1 MIVPLVGQ
9 SGERMDLNEAVMFVT
24 VVERGGFTAAAR
36 VLGVPKTTL
45 SRKIQ
50 ALEDRIG
57 SMLLKRTTR
66 RIGLTESGQLY
77 YAHCARLPRV
87 LEDAEAAVIQLSG
100 APRGWLRVTAP
111 YTLGAQLIVPL
122 VPEFMTR
129 YPDVRLEMQ
138 LSNEVVDLVTSDLDL
153 ALRVGALGDSR
164 LVARLLARYT
174 AHVYAS
180 PEYLAR
186 YGEPLEPA
194 DLAHHRALALSQHRH
209 HGRYVWTLDD
219 GTSTEELA
227 VAPII
232 VTNEP
237 SALRDAV
244 LAGLGIALLPDR
256 LTAQH
261 EDAGTLQRLL
271 PAWAGPQAELNA
283 VFPRDRVLP
292 PKVRVFIDFLVER
305 LGFAPSLQREPA

>member
-1 MIVPLVGQ
+1 
-9 SGERMDLNEAVMFVT
+9 MDLNEAVMFVT

-36 VLGVPKTTL
+36 ALGIPKTTL

-66 RIGLTESGQLY
+66 SIGLTESGQLY

-138 LSNEVVDLVTSDLDL
+138 LSNEIVDLVASDLDV

-174 AHVYAS
+174 THVYAS
-180 PEYLAR
+180 PKYLAR

-194 DLAHHRALALSQHRH
+194 DVVHHRALALSQHRH
-209 HGRYVWTLDD
+209 HGRYVWTLAD
-219 GTSTEELA
+219 GTHSEELA

-256 LTAQH
+256 LTAPH
-261 EDAGTLQRLL
+261 EDTGRLQRLL

-305 LGFAPSLQREPA
+305 LGFESTLQHRVNNS

>member
-1 MIVPLVGQ
+1 VSAV
-9 SGERMDLNEAVMFVT
+9 DLNEAVMFVT
-24 VVERGGFTAAAR
+24 VVERGSFTAAAR
-36 VLGVPKTTL
+36 ALGVPKTTL

-87 LEDAEAAVIQLSG
+87 LEDAEAAVVQLSG

-111 YTLGAQLIVPL
+111 YTLGMQIIVPL
-122 VPEFMTR
+122 VPEFMAR
-129 YPDVRLEMQ
+129 YPDVRLDMQ
-138 LSNEVVDLVTSDLDL
+138 LSNDVVDLVASDLDL
-153 ALRVGALGDSR
+153 ALRVGALRDSL
-164 LVARLLARYT
+164 LVARPLARFST
-174 AHVYAS
+174 HVYAS

-186 YGEPLEPA
+186 YGEPLVPA
-194 DLAHHRALALSQHRH
+194 DVVHHRALALSQHRH
-209 HGRYVWTLDD
+209 HGRYAWTLGD
-219 GTSTEELA
+219 GAQSEDLA
-227 VAPII
+227 IAPVI
-232 VTNEP
+232 VMNEP

-256 LTAQH
+256 LAEPLEEH
-261 EDAGTLQRLL
+261 GNLQRLL
-271 PAWAGPQAELNA
+271 PAWAGPDAELNA
-283 VFPRDRVLP
+283 VYPRDRVLP

-305 LGFAPSLQREPA
+305 LSFAPVTAVPHAQASSTD